1 MMKRRKVFSVAL
13 ILGALLWPS
22 LASTAQG
29 QPGGKRF
36 AADTGVNRIG
46 GGQILRLTI
55 NGQSGSDALTVS
67 FRRMYYVGTTN
78 GGVWKSNLV
87 AQDASGP
94 ITIAPN
100 EAASADIS
108 QGGFDAVRI
117 EALIRGYTGTTHVNA
132 GALQIVNSDGS
143 VAAFFDI
150 FTDLG

>member
-1 MMKRRKVFSVAL
+1 MKSRKVLSVAL

-29 QPGGKRF
+29 QPAGKRF
-36 AADTGVNRIG
+36 VADSGVNRIG

-78 GGVWKSNLV
+78 GGVWKSSLM
-87 AQDASGP
+87 AQDTSAP
-94 ITIAPN
+94 ITIAQN
-100 EAASADIS
+100 EAASMDIS

-132 GALQIVNSDGS
+132 GVLQIVNSDGS

-150 FTDLG
+150 FTDLS

>member
-1 MMKRRKVFSVAL
+1 MKSRKVFSIAL

-29 QPGGKRF
+29 QPAGKRF
-36 AADTGVNRIG
+36 VADSGVNRIG

-78 GGVWKSNLV
+78 GGVWKSSLM
-87 AQDASGP
+87 AQDTSAP
-94 ITIAPN
+94 ITIAQN
-100 EAASADIS
+100 EAASMDIS

-132 GALQIVNSDGS
+132 GTLQIVNSDGS
-143 VAAFFDI
+143 VVAFFDI
-150 FTDLG
+150 FTDLS

>member
-1 MMKRRKVFSVAL
+1 MKSRKVLSVAL
-13 ILGALLWPS
+13 ILGVLLWPS

-29 QPGGKRF
+29 QPAGKRF
-36 AADTGVNRIG
+36 VADTGVNRIG

-78 GGVWKSNLV
+78 GGVWKSSLV
-87 AQDASGP
+87 AQDTSAP

-100 EAASADIS
+100 EAASLDIS

-117 EALIRGYTGTTHVNA
+117 EALIRGYTCTTHVNA
-132 GALQIVNSDGS
+132 GVLQIFNSDGS

-150 FTDLG
+150 FTDLS